1 MYDPKHTAAKP
12 GASASR
18 PVRLIQPRAVFSAE
32 EIARLRRRSNPR
44 GAWLVLHAWA
54 IIALAMAA
62 SVAWP
67 NPLTVLVAI
76 VVIGGRQ
83 LGLAILMHDAAHG
96 LLLTDRRANDRVG
109 AWLCGFPVLA
119 DLAAYRSYHL
129 SHHRL
134 VQSPED
140 PDLALS
146 APFPATP
153 ASFRRKV
160 LRDLTGQTA
169 YRQRLDL
176 IRNALGGGADPLP
189 IRLRRAW
196 DKLHG
201 PILANLVLLGTVTAL
216 GRWWLYPLLW
226 LLPLATVYQLA
237 SRVRNIAE
245 HAMVPDN
252 DDAFRNARTTY
263 ARLARIV
270 FAPYWVNYHL
280 EHHLAL
286 FVPCY
291 RLPEAHRMLLAKG
304 YGPRMEIK
312 RGYGAVLAAATSRA

>member
-1 MYDPKHTAAKP
+1 MYDPKHAAAKP
-12 GASASR
+12 GASR
-18 PVRLIQPRAVFSAE
+18 PVRLIQPRAVFSAD
-32 EIARLRRRSNPR
+32 EIARLRRRSNLC
-44 GAWLVLHAWA
+44 GVGLVLHAWGTV
-54 IIALAMAA
+54 ALAMGLC
-62 SVAWP
+62 VAWL
-67 NPLTVLVAI
+67 PLSFLAAI
-76 VVIGGRQ
+76 IVIGGRQ

-96 LLLTDRRANDRVG
+96 LLLTDRRTNDRVG

-119 DLAAYRSYHL
+119 DLATYRSYHL

-134 VQSPED
+134 VQSPDD
-140 PDLALS
+140 PDLVLS
-146 APFPATP
+146 APFPATR

-176 IRNALGGGADPLP
+176 VRGALGSTTDPLRA
-189 IRLRRAW
+189 RLRRAW
-196 DKLHG
+196 GKLRG
-201 PILANLVLLGTVTAL
+201 PIVANLVLLGVLTAL
-216 GRWWLYPLLW
+216 GPWWLYPLLW

-263 ARLARIV
+263 AGWLARAV
-270 FAPYWVNYHL
+270 FAPYWVNFHL
-280 EHHLAL
+280 EHHLAM
-286 FVPCY
+286 FIPCY

-304 YGPRMEIK
+304 YGARMEIK
-312 RGYGAVLAAATSRA
+312 PGYGAVLEAATSRA

>member
-1 MYDPKHTAAKP
+1 MYDPKHAVAKP
-12 GASASR
+12 GADR
-18 PVRLIQPRAVFSAE
+18 PVRLIPPRAVFSAD

-44 GAWLVLHAWA
+44 GAGLVLHAWGT
-54 IIALAMAA
+54 IALAMAVCA
-62 SVAWP
+62 TWP
-67 NPLTVLVAI
+67 NPLTLVLAVI
-76 VVIGGRQ
+76 VIGGRQ

-96 LLLTDRRANDRVG
+96 LLLTNRRANDRVG

-119 DLAAYRSYHL
+119 DLATYRSYHL

-134 VQSPED
+134 VQSPDD
-140 PDLALS
+140 PDLVLS
-146 APFPATP
+146 APFPATR

-176 IRNALGGGADPLP
+176 VRGALGDTADPLP
-189 IRLRRAW
+189 ARLRRAW
-196 DKLHG
+196 NKLRG
-201 PILANLVLLGTVTAL
+201 PIIANLVLLGALTAL

-226 LLPLATVYQLA
+226 LLPLATVHQLA

-263 ARLARIV
+263 AGLARIV

-280 EHHLAL
+280 EHHLAM
-286 FVPCY
+286 FIPCY

-312 RGYGAVLAAATSRA
+312 PGYGAVLAAATSRA

>member
-1 MYDPKHTAAKP
+1 MYAPKHAVAKP
-12 GASASR
+12 GAGR
-18 PVRLIQPRAVFSAE
+18 PVRLIQPRAVFSAD
-32 EIARLRRRSNPR
+32 EITRLRRRSNLR
-44 GAWLVLHAWA
+44 GAGLVLHAWGV
-54 IIALAMAA
+54 IALAMALC
-62 SVAWP
+62 VAWP
-67 NPLTVLVAI
+67 NPLSFFLAI

-119 DLAAYRSYHL
+119 DLGTYRSYHL

-140 PDLALS
+140 PDLVLS
-146 APFPATP
+146 APFPATR

-176 IRNALGGGADPLP
+176 VRGALGSPADPLP
-189 IRLRRAW
+189 ARLRRAW
-196 DKLHG
+196 GKLHG
-201 PILANLVLLGTVTAL
+201 PIIANLVLLGAMTAL

-263 ARLARIV
+263 AGWLARTV

-280 EHHLAL
+280 EHHLAM
-286 FVPCY
+286 FIPCY

-304 YGPRMEIK
+304 YGTRMEIK
-312 RGYGAVLAAATSRA
+312 PGYSAVLAAATSRA